1 MGKPKTVSIRYETQF
16 FTILYVA
23 ETTYLLILYLDLR
36 TMSKTA
42 RLTTSIGWGAATQ
55 AGNQDRRMAM
65 IQSWKQR
72 LIGGIALTTA
82 IVLGSTMAA
91 TSVRADHARSWEGAV
106 VGGVIGG
113 LIGST
118 TGKRHDRLAAVSIA
132 AVLGT
137 LYGGQFTTHHRY
149 HRPSHHQRQWQGQRV
164 RQQPWYVHP
173 QRYHER
179 QWHQRV
185 HQRPWYVHPQRHQ
198 QRQWHGQRVHQQ
210 PRYVHPQRHQHRQRH
225 SQRVHQQPRYLHPQ
239 RHQHRHDH
247 RW

>member
-1 MGKPKTVSIRYETQF
+1 
-16 FTILYVA
+16 
-23 ETTYLLILYLDLR
+23 
-36 TMSKTA
+36 
-42 RLTTSIGWGAATQ
+42 
-55 AGNQDRRMAM
+55 M

-72 LIGGIALTTA
+72 LVGGIALTTA

-137 LYGGQFTTHHRY
+137 LYGGQFTTHHRHAGWY
-149 HRPSHHQRQWQGQRV
+149 HRPSHHRRQWHGQRV

-198 QRQWHGQRVHQQ
+198 QRQWHGQRVHEQ
-210 PRYVHPQRHQHRQRH
+210 PRGTCILNGTSIARGTASGFISSPGTCILNGTSIVMTTDGSGRALTP
-225 SQRVHQQPRYLHPQ
+225 
-239 RHQHRHDH
+239 
-247 RW
+247 